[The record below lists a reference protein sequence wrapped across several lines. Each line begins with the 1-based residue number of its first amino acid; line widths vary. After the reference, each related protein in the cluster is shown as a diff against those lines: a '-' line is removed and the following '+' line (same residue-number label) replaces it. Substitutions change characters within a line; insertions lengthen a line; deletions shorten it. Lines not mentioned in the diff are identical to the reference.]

1 MPNRVPGTDGVKLI
15 KFIRALEHLV
25 TAAVVMVTGNH
36 EVTEQAKAADDDQV
50 LLKSVTPNALACAV
64 DRHVS
69 SVRGGAKTSYRFIDE
84 WMKGFDN
91 RPSIWVCEQVAVGL
105 CVGERLHTGG
115 WSR

>member
-1 MPNRVPGTDGVKLI
+1 LGGTFFPTGPVCFSTRSSDANVEVSKIDMPNRVPGTDGVKLI

-69 SVRGGAKTSYRFIDE
+69 SVRGGA
-84 WMKGFDN
+84 
-91 RPSIWVCEQVAVGL
+91 
-105 CVGERLHTGG
+105 
-115 WSR
+115 